1 MGNKNNK
8 KLEKT
13 EKTNEKEEID
23 IIQNIKNEYKVIF
36 LGEAGVGAKTNLI
49 RRLMGEKFDEHS
61 VATVISQIVR
71 RHFPLK
77 NNGEIVLEF
86 RDTVGQEK
94 FRTLNVD
101 FYLKKIENDC
111 IVLGYRIDNF
121 NSFKE
126 IKEYWYP
133 KIKELN
139 ACKLIYLVG
148 NAKDLESE
156 RRVSKE
162 EAMKYAEEE
171 GLRFFELSCKTDEG
185 INEFIDDLVHNI
197 VNQQ

>member
-13 EKTNEKEEID
+13 NEKKEID
-23 IIQNIKNEYKVIF
+23 IIQNIKNEYMVIF
-36 LGEAGVGAKTNLI
+36 LGGAGVGAKTNLI

-61 VATVISQIVR
+61 MATLASQTIK

-86 RDTVGQEK
+86 RDTAGQET

-101 FYLKKIENDC
+101 IFLKKIENDC

-171 GLRFFELSCKTDEG
+171 GLRFFEISCKTDEG

-197 VNQQ
+197 VKQQ